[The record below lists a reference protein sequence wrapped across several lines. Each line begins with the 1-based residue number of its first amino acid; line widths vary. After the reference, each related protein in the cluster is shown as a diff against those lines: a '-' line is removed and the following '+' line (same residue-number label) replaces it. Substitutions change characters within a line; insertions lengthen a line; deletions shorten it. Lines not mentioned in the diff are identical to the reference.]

1 MHPSIRAIN
10 IFVSVVET
18 KSFATTA
25 RVLLIDPA
33 VVSRAVKKLEQDLGV
48 VLFVRS
54 TRVLKLTDDGTRF
67 YRDCV
72 QILQKLS
79 EATQRFRTNREMPH
93 GRLRI
98 GMAPSLPQRILLR
111 AIPPFQ
117 KRYPHIE
124 IVILRVD
131 DMDEIEKKGIDVVI
145 RARSQGQ
152 RGGQRLEPDGMVV
165 RKLAQS
171 RRVVCASPD
180 YLKRAGS
187 PRTPTDLLQHAC
199 IALITIER
207 DILEEWVFVK
217 SDVRQRIKFAPKL
230 LVHGSD
236 ATREAAVAG
245 CGIISLT
252 VWNVE
257 DELRS
262 RRLVPVLTDW
272 QCGGSTPLL
281 AIYRKT
287 RPMLPQV
294 SLFVRYLAEAFQRY
308 NLPTS

>member
-1 MHPSIRAIN
+1 MLMHPSIRAIN
-10 IFVSVVET
+10 IFVSVVQT
-18 KSFATTA
+18 KSFAATA

-33 VVSRAVKKLEQDLGV
+33 VVSRAIKTIEQDLGV

-54 TRVLKLTDDGTRF
+54 TRVLKLTDDGAHF

-79 EATQRFRTNREMPH
+79 EATQRFRTSKEMPH

-124 IVILRVD
+124 IILLRVGD
-131 DMDEIEKKGIDVVI
+131 VDEIEKKGVDVLI

-152 RGGQRLEPDGMVV
+152 RGRQRLEPDGMVV

-171 RRVVCASPD
+171 RRVVCASPL

-199 IALITIER
+199 IAL
-207 DILEEWVFVK
+207 L
-217 SDVRQRIKFAPKL
+217 Q
-230 LVHGSD
+230 
-236 ATREAAVAG
+236 
-245 CGIISLT
+245 
-252 VWNVE
+252 
-257 DELRS
+257 
-262 RRLVPVLTDW
+262 
-272 QCGGSTPLL
+272 
-281 AIYRKT
+281 
-287 RPMLPQV
+287 
-294 SLFVRYLAEAFQRY
+294 
-308 NLPTS
+308 